1 MDCFALVLALPL
13 QPPPCDPDVP
23 ATGHSELAAHLL
35 DPEVVEASPSVSGVA
50 VVAAAAAVAVVAAVA
65 EA

>member
-1 MDCFALVLALPL
+1 MLALPL

-23 ATGHSELAAHLL
+23 ATGHSESAAHLL
-35 DPEVVEASPSVSGVA
+35 DPEVVEASPSVSSVA

>member
-1 MDCFALVLALPL
+1 MLALPL

-23 ATGHSELAAHLL
+23 ATGHSESAAHLL